1 MSIKQDNQSMPSV
14 VCGDLVDNS
23 LSNVILQSL
32 LHTLISA
39 LIASRSHHLIPSAL
53 KKSKQRCRYPLI
65 VLQLS
70 SRFLSFLYFISCIVC
85 CFVKSQSASIEAKTN
100 KHHFELKLLWFLY
113 TVVISAFWSCIL
125 CITDLRVC
133 FISTV
138 IDSVKKQANRTEALQ
153 FFIRLLGLPI
163 HYRRY

>member
-1 MSIKQDNQSMPSV
+1 MSIKQDYQSMPSV

-53 KKSKQRCRYPLI
+53 KKNNSMKI
-65 VLQLS
+65 S
-70 SRFLSFLYFISCIVC
+70 SNSIAAFLKVPIISYFISCIVC
-85 CFVKSQSASIEAKTN
+85 CFVKSQSASFEAKTN
-100 KHHFELKLLWFLY
+100 KHHFELKLLWSLY

-133 FISTV
+133 FVSTL